1 MKIKMFYKFIKNNRS
16 FLFLWLAQ
24 IFSQLSI
31 SILNFVLAIS
41 IYTETK
47 SNFAVSILL
56 VAYGLPA
63 FLFSIVSGVFVDRFD
78 RKKTMAFVNLSRA
91 FFLFVF
97 LFFPSNILSI
107 TILLAFIMS
116 ALTQFFFPAEGAT
129 IPNIVK
135 KKDLILANSLYTTTY
150 FISQVLGYLFAGP
163 LFKAVSYK
171 GVLFILFVL
180 FFLAALFI
188 WIMGGKTFTI
198 LDLWRGFVNKLKPK
212 RTIIGDV
219 KKDLNSAWVYLK
231 SVPALL
237 NVLIILGVSQIVTYM
252 FVSLM
257 PGFGFEVL
265 GIETSD
271 VSLYLMG
278 PAVLGV
284 GVGAFVVHKLSK
296 KFNSDNLINI
306 GILGSG
312 TVFLILSFIRRVP
325 LKTVKYSLG
334 FLRFAPLQRFFP
346 HEFTKLLGVDVILF
360 ALILVFFIGVFS
372 SFIIVASNAKM
383 QRHCADNMRG
393 KMYGLLQTIVT
404 AGALLPLLLGGLLA
418 DKFGVLKIIG
428 VSGILIVFVGII
440 KVGKNLKTKC
450 IPI

>member
-1 MKIKMFYKFIKNNRS
+1 MFYKFIKNNRS

-271 VSLYLMG
+271 VSLVLMG

-284 GVGAFVVHKLSK
+284 GVGAFLVHKLSK

-312 TVFLILSFIRRVP
+312 TVFL
-325 LKTVKYSLG
+325 K
-334 FLRFAPLQRFFP
+334 
-346 HEFTKLLGVDVILF
+346 
-360 ALILVFFIGVFS
+360 
-372 SFIIVASNAKM
+372 
-383 QRHCADNMRG
+383 
-393 KMYGLLQTIVT
+393 
-404 AGALLPLLLGGLLA
+404 
-418 DKFGVLKIIG
+418 
-428 VSGILIVFVGII
+428 
-440 KVGKNLKTKC
+440 
-450 IPI
+450 